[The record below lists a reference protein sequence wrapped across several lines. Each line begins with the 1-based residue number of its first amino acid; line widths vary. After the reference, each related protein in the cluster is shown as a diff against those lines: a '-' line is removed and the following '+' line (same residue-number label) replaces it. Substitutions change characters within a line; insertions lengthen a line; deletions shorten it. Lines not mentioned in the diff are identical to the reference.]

1 MYLYPLDERHKYSTN
16 AEWMDGEMDD
26 RHRRF
31 TIFFS
36 SDEKHMLIS
45 REEFAS
51 E

>member
-1 MYLYPLDERHKYSTN
+1 MKDTN
-16 AEWMDGEMDD
+16 IPQMLNEWMERWMIGIEGLL
-26 RHRRF
+26 F
-31 TIFFS
+31 FFS